1 MARLHTV
8 PTRLQQVPSRL
19 ATVNQDSWRA
29 GKQGSTARGYGY
41 RWQQYRLRYLAQ
53 HPLCVMCEAEGRV
66 EAAVVVDH
74 VVPHEGE
81 QQLFW
86 SASNHQALCKACHDG
101 TKQRQEAADRASG
114 RATTGSLRASG
125 GTRSTTASRP
135 GMGRSKVGAVSKS

>member
-8 PTRLQQVPSRL
+8 PSRLAQVPSRL
-19 ATVNQDSWRA
+19 ATVNSDSWRA

-41 RWQQYRLRYLAQ
+41 RWQQYRLRYLVQ

-74 VVPHEGE
+74 VVPHGGD

-101 TKQRQEAADRASG
+101 TKQRQEAAGRSAARAATG
-114 RATTGSLRASG
+114 RLRASSGTDRTHTG
-125 GTRSTTASRP
+125 G
-135 GMGRSKVGAVSKS
+135 GSKVRNPPEI

>member
-8 PTRLQQVPSRL
+8 PSRLAQVPSRL
-19 ATVNQDSWRA
+19 ATVSSDSWRA

-53 HPLCVMCEAEGRV
+53 HPLCVMCEAAGRV

-74 VVPHEGE
+74 VVPHEGD

-86 SASNHQALCKACHDG
+86 SASNHQALCKPCHDG
-101 TKQRQEAADRASG
+101 TKQRQEAADRVAG
-114 RATTGSLRASG
+114 RATTGRLRAPRDTP
-125 GTRSTTASRP
+125 GTTPSRP
-135 GMGRSKVGAVSKS
+135 GRGGSKVGAIPKS